1 MQPLLDVAAD
11 LLEAAKRSDKKGLYF
26 YAGLKYG
33 QAWATLANIVI
44 LRDAGTVPLTA
55 QEEGRLTM
63 LYELLATRL
72 QQLQA
77 KMRNGKQLSGR
88 APADSPAEAIG
99 ALLEEVLRGF

>member
-1 MQPLLDVAAD
+1 MQPLLDVAAEI
-11 LLEAAKRSDKKGLYF
+11 LEAARKSDKKGLYF
-26 YAGLKYG
+26 YAGLKYA

-55 QEEGRLTM
+55 QEEGRLAT

-77 KMRNGKQLSGR
+77 KMRNGSRLSGK
-88 APADSPAEAIG
+88 AADSPAEAIG
-99 ALLEEVLRGF
+99 ALSEEVLQGF